1 MISFVLALSRNIRMM
16 LSKHVSCG
24 CGWVWVAILIVSVAP
39 HPTSVLAF
47 TPPLPSVSVSKHPML
62 SSEDGQPTMS
72 PFLGP
77 YRCKQQGHRCW
88 AVPPQVA
95 NFVERNDAQDLGDD
109 LTKQELNIRFW
120 EVRDYYRQNPD
131 EMTQA
136 DVCLKLLSTR
146 LPNIRLHRCFVAPST
161 VVGAGN
167 GLFASRDIANDEL
180 ITMYPGDAVLIQ
192 SPSTTPPAPAPAA
205 PSPEN
210 TKSPPDSPP
219 VVGVMFGSHIQGQD
233 RIPNQVTTPE
243 ARSYEMEINKYTS
256 IVADPQI
263 GFKDPAY
270 LGHFAND
277 GEALYEFDAA
287 SREIYSKAS
296 VERHNAAHF
305 VMEGAHMVTVATK
318 PVAKGE
324 EIFVSY
330 GEGYWLSRS
339 FSMSDM
345 DATEKNAIVVEMASA
360 KSSSTFYN
368 LSSPGNDSSNG
379 RSGGTSIAK
388 GRKKKKKDA
397 PSKGMSRG
405 FGK

>member
-1 MISFVLALSRNIRMM
+1 MM
-16 LSKHVSCG
+16 PSKHVIYS
-24 CGWVWVAILIVSVAP
+24 WVAILIVSIAP

-47 TPPLPSVSVSKHPML
+47 APPLRFTRRPL
-62 SSEDGQPTMS
+62 FSSDSGEQNS

-77 YRCKQQGHRCW
+77 QCQHQGHRLW
-88 AVPPQVA
+88 LVPPQAA
-95 NFVERNDAQDLGDD
+95 NVDEPRDAQDLGDD
-109 LTKQELNIRFW
+109 LSKQELNVRFW
-120 EVRDYYRQNPD
+120 EVRDYYRENPD

-146 LPNIRLHRCFVAPST
+146 LANIRLNRCHVAPST
-161 VVGAGN
+161 IEGAGN
-167 GLFASRDIANDEL
+167 GLFASRDIANEEL
-180 ITMYPGDAVLIQ
+180 ITMYPGDAVLIA
-192 SPSTTPPAPAPAA
+192 SPSPSPSATPPSENSGSLPA
-205 PSPEN
+205 S
-210 TKSPPDSPP
+210 P
-219 VVGVMFGSHIQGQD
+219 VVGVMFGSHIHGED
-233 RIPNQVTTPE
+233 RVPDRVTTPE

-270 LGHFAND
+270 LGHLAND
-277 GEALYEFDAA
+277 GIALYEFDAA
-287 SREIYSKAS
+287 SRATYSKAS

-318 PVAKGE
+318 AIAKGA

-345 DATEKNAIVVEMASA
+345 DEAEKNAIVVEIAAA

-368 LSSPGNDSSNG
+368 LSGPSNDSSTERPG
-379 RSGGTSIAK
+379 RRIAK
-388 GRKKKKKDA
+388 VPKKVKKEA